1 MKKGKGISK
10 VRFEK
15 VLDYL
20 KKNGITKSIELS
32 KATGIPESTISDY
45 MRVIRKKYTF
55 FPIHNEEEMQK
66 YFMTLKDLIRFVESK
81 EFRLDKDRVLVLKEV
96 NAFPST
102 LTGKEVLE
110 LQRTRITNTRKL

>member
-45 MRVIRKKYTF
+45 MQVINKEYRF
-55 FPIHNEEEMQK
+55 FPVSKQDK
-66 YFMTLKDLIRFVESK
+66 KQTYFMTLWDLIHFIEDK
-81 EFRLDKDRVLVLKEV
+81 EFGLDKDRVLVLDNKY
-96 NAFPST
+96 P
-102 LTGKEVLE
+102 
-110 LQRTRITNTRKL
+110 